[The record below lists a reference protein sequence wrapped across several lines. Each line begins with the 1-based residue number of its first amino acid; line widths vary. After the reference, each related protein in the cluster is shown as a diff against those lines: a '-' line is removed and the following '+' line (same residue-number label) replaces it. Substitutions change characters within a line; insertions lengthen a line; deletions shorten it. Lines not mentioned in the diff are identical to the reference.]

1 MLLHQAPAEARLWPL
16 VFGRIAATL
25 VVLTAAGFTG
35 NFSLP
40 QGVSMRL
47 ALAAAL
53 FDVGANITMLLALQ
67 GSLQLLAG
75 VLISLYPVATVL
87 LAIAVLRERM
97 TRWQVVGMVL
107 AVVSVALI
115 AMR

>member
-1 MLLHQAPAEARLWPL
+1 
-16 VFGRIAATL
+16 
-25 VVLTAAGFTG
+25 
-35 NFSLP
+35 
-40 QGVSMRL
+40 MRL

-53 FDVGANITMLLALQ
+53 FDVGANITMLLALLC
-67 GSLQLLAG
+67 SLQLLAG